1 MFGIRTHEVMRVA
14 VCAGSLLIQTGR
26 LFIAP
31 AQMAVR
37 SLKPFAGK
45 QRGEVCPTR
54 AAGRSVRRACLMSD
68 AVSDDIDGG
77 VFRSSGR
84 QEIDLG
90 TDREK
95 YTSLYF
101 LMSVFGRAQREHF
114 Y

>member
-1 MFGIRTHEVMRVA
+1 MKSCVLPPVLDL
-14 VCAGSLLIQTGR
+14 LLIQTGR

-54 AAGRSVRRACLMSD
+54 AAERSVRRACLMSG

-77 VFRSSGR
+77 VFLVFRKAGNIPWNR
-84 QEIDLG
+84 QE
-90 TDREK
+90 K
-95 YTSLYF
+95 VYF
-101 LMSVFGRAQREHF
+101 VILFDVSFWPCTRGKFLLRKI
-114 Y
+114 